1 VSPTS
6 SPTPSPGLVAIAGI
20 GGIGGIT
27 GAGPGAFSP
36 GGPPGTRAPLDALAG
51 AGLLLGLLLL
61 LASTVGG
68 WWLLLARRRR
78 RASEATLAE
87 GLDGDASDVSR
98 PRDLESGP
106 RWLRP
111 SLHAARYNRDGNGPA
126 PRQLVFD
133 HEAAPGIERRLLR
146 FDLVPLLASIEEEQ
160 PRPLAQM
167 QVHDEV
173 EVLDRQ
179 GPWFRVR
186 TPLGSEGWISESRL
200 GPPLEPDPAPSSL
213 DPAPAALAPAPATD
227 ADSTTDSPFLAALAA
242 VRAAQAET
250 TPATKA
256 PKAAS
261 KASKASKPVRASR
274 SSAGR
279 STPRPSA

>member
-1 VSPTS
+1 V
-6 SPTPSPGLVAIAGI
+6 
-20 GGIGGIT
+20 
-27 GAGPGAFSP
+27 
-36 GGPPGTRAPLDALAG
+36 
-51 AGLLLGLLLL
+51 LLGLLLL
-61 LASTVGG
+61 LASTVGCL
-68 WWLLLARRRR
+68 WLLLARRRR

-87 GLDGDASDVSR
+87 GADGDASDVNQ

-111 SLHAARYNRDGNGPA
+111 SLRAARYNRDGNGPA

-146 FDLVPLLASIEEEQ
+146 FDLVPLLASIDEEQ

-179 GPWFRVR
+179 GSWLRVR

-200 GPPLEPDPAPSSL
+200 GPPLEPDRAPSAMEL
-213 DPAPAALAPAPATD
+213 APAVIARAPATD
-227 ADSTTDSPFLAALAA
+227 ADPTTDSPFLAALAA
-242 VRAAQAET
+242 VRAAQVET
-250 TPATKA
+250 TPETKA
-256 PKAAS
+256 PKKAP
-261 KASKASKPVRASR
+261 KASKSARA
-274 SSAGR
+274 
-279 STPRPSA
+279 PRPSASRSAPRPSA